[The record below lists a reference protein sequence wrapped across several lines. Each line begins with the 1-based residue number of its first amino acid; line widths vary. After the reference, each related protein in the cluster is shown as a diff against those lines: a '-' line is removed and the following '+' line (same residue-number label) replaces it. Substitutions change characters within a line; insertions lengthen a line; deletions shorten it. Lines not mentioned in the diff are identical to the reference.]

1 MVEITEYRNAI
12 ARTEDG
18 SIVDVE
24 ILHPQYGW
32 LPYTITPNDP
42 DSTIDNEALL
52 ELIGDDVSV
61 YTPPTQSELDA
72 IAADVARQNR
82 ASLLAEVDAIA
93 GNALRWADL
102 TPDQQA
108 EWAVYRQALLN
119 ITDQEGFP
127 QNITWPNKPE

>member
-18 SIVDVE
+18 LIVDVE

-32 LPYTITPNDP
+32 LPYTITPDDP

-61 YTPPTQSELDA
+61 YKPPTQSELDA

-108 EWAVYRQALLN
+108 EWAVYRQSLLN

-127 QNITWPNKPE
+127 QNIAWPIKPE

>member
-18 SIVDVE
+18 LIVDVE

-32 LPYTITPNDP
+32 LPYTITPDDP

-108 EWAVYRQALLN
+108 EWAAYRQSLLN

>member
-18 SIVDVE
+18 LIVDLE
-24 ILHPQYGW
+24 ILHPQFGW
-32 LPYTITPNDP
+32 LPYTITPDDP

-52 ELIGDDVSV
+52 ELIGDDISA

-82 ASLLAEVDAIA
+82 ADLLSEVDAIA